1 MIIHFLKNIY
11 LMSCPS
17 CHYKTVLSCK
27 IKLPTFEH
35 RDLTK
40 ISDYI
45 ILKQCKRCSII
56 YNPNIKNVVTI
67 QKKIFLSNKDYNLS
81 LKNNKI
87 SAIKD
92 YEYANEIFKLSNAL
106 NLNNENLNILDVGA
120 LQGSLLKKIRIIF
133 NKRKKNNKKLDLVG
147 YNYSNKKNFFPNNN
161 SIINSLKIEDCF
173 KSNKKY
179 NIIIVINA
187 LQYVRKLDS
196 FLSIVKNSLTEP
208 NGFGFFVVP
217 NSLDNISY
225 NFHGDEFYKFTKKN
239 IYFLFAKNGLKV
251 NFIKNNVN
259 PGHLMFCAK
268 KIKNYKKTFETKSTF
283 FELPVIKNKIKNFL
297 NSVEKLSFKFKN
309 NQIKIFGY
317 RINAVILYHAM
328 IKFHFTEN
336 KIFFLT
342 DDNVSAGKTLNNP
355 LFLKKLIVY
364 RARNFLKAKLNLHVE
379 DKIILSYGN
388 KRNSIFKDLL
398 NKKYNFKK
406 FITV

>member
-1 MIIHFLKNIY
+1 
-11 LMSCPS
+11 MSCPS
-17 CHYKTVLSCK
+17 CHYKTVFSCK

-56 YNPNIKNVVTI
+56 YNPNIKNVATI

-87 SAIKD
+87 SALKD

-283 FELPVIKNKIKNFL
+283 FELPVIKNKINNFL

>member
-1 MIIHFLKNIY
+1 MN
-11 LMSCPS
+11 CPS

-56 YNPNIKNVVTI
+56 YNPNIKNVATI

-87 SAIKD
+87 SALKD
-92 YEYANEIFKLSNAL
+92 YEYANEIFYLSNAI

-239 IYFLFAKNGLKV
+239 IYLLFAKNGLKV

-283 FELPVIKNKIKNFL
+283 FELPVIKNKINNFL
-297 NSVEKLSFKFKN
+297 NSVEKLSSKFKN

-355 LFLKKLIVY
+355 LFLKKLLVY
-364 RARNFLKAKLNLHVE
+364 RARNFLKAKLNLHAE
-379 DKIILSYGN
+379 DKIILSYGF